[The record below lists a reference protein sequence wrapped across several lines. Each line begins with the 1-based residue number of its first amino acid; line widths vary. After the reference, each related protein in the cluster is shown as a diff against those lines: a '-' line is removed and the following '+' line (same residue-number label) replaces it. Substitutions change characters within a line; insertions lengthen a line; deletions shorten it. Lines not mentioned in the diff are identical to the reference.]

1 MTSAQVM
8 AAICTE
14 KSTSSVSC
22 VGKRVILYSVDVC
35 QYNRER
41 EKGEEN
47 PFKINRTEYIGKKK
61 LYHTCKSNKLEY
73 NGECCRMSLRG
84 Q

>member
-8 AAICTE
+8 AAIFTE

-41 EKGEEN
+41 ERERRGES
-47 PFKINRTEYIGKKK
+47 I
-61 LYHTCKSNKLEY
+61 
-73 NGECCRMSLRG
+73 
-84 Q
+84 